1 MGSGDLGDWGAECRF
16 EEMRLSALTMQ
27 AKLDTPS
34 AGPTPELYGFKVFC
48 FMGSS
53 LALLQG
59 HIKAENLTHRHPRD
73 WTQGLLL
80 GTRLFSKG
88 AL

>member
-53 LALLQG
+53 QPEMEKAELALL
-59 HIKAENLTHRHPRD
+59 
-73 WTQGLLL
+73 
-80 GTRLFSKG
+80 
-88 AL
+88 